1 MGTGPLFAAS
11 AERALLAIGDSALPF
26 LQSTVMFRFK
36 TPFIWDSEAPQYISK
51 RLKPDG
57 PQITCFP
64 FFFFF
69 LSYFTH
75 THTHRTFNWGFVP
88 TRTHAFFSKFSKFI
102 IGKSLSFLASSG
114 SYERMENIWRQCQGT
129 LSCHFHVVFP
139 WCERVS
145 SLGNFPFGPILC
157 HPEGLGQPQVNP
169 TSPGPCDGG

>member
-69 LSYFTH
+69 FSKLFHTH
-75 THTHRTFNWGFVP
+75 THTEHSIGVLSQRG
-88 TRTHAFFSKFSKFI
+88 HMLFSPNSQNLSSE
-102 IGKSLSFLASSG
+102 SLSLFWPALAHMRGWKISG
-114 SYERMENIWRQCQGT
+114 
-129 LSCHFHVVFP
+129 
-139 WCERVS
+139 
-145 SLGNFPFGPILC
+145 GN
-157 HPEGLGQPQVNP
+157 VKAR
-169 TSPGPCDGG
+169 